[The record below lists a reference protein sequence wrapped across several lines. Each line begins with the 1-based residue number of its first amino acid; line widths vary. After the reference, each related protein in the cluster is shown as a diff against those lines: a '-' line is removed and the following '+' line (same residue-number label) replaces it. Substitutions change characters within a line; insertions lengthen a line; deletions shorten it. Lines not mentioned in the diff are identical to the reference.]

1 MVLALETDRA
11 KGIRTVIEEKLT
23 EQIIGAAIEVPR
35 YWDRGRYRTHVPLLQ
50 RSPVFSAPC
59 LRVSV
64 VEEFSPSV
72 LTAPAAPPS
81 LVVCSGNDEELYL
94 KDQEYHAGSPFP
106 RFRRGS
112 RA

>member
-1 MVLALETDRA
+1 MEFEARSVSARPGA
-11 KGIRTVIEEKLT
+11 K
-23 EQIIGAAIEVPR
+23 AI
-35 YWDRGRYRTHVPLLQ
+35 Q

-64 VEEFSPSV
+64 VEEFSPKV

-81 LVVCSGNDEELYL
+81 FVVCSGNDEELYL
-94 KDQEYHAGSPFP
+94 KNQGYYAGSPFP